1 VSRKVLAALVAAVVL
16 ALAVWLVP
24 TAFGSGGS
32 GSSAQATTTAA
43 SAAPSPAHSA
53 GTGCTHAS
61 TTAPQ

>member
-1 VSRKVLAALVAAVVL
+1 MSKKVLAALVAAVVL

-24 TAFGSGGS
+24 TALGSGSG

-43 SAAPSPAHSA
+43 SAAPSPAHTG
-53 GTGCTHAS
+53 GTGCAHSS

>member
-1 VSRKVLAALVAAVVL
+1 MSKKVLAALVAAVVL

-24 TAFGSGGS
+24 TALGSGNA

-43 SAAPSPAHSA
+43 SATPSPAHSA
-53 GTGCTHAS
+53 GTGCTHSS